1 MQGTYPYRLSL
12 IGRRLFHKSAPT
24 HFFNYLRDSVQK
36 ARQQEVDRKQFELL
50 KIQCRYIL
58 QDPPLNPNNYL
69 ELLKEARELLKFKG
83 FREKFDVVKQD
94 PFYKEIAQDEKIIG
108 AMSAEE
114 RLDLFRVQRLQMRRI
129 AEAVKVSDEVVAA
142 FKERLIGLQKL
153 QRRLRRRRMRGLP
166 CPRTPEE
173 LFRAVQDGDTELL
186 GERLGE
192 RAPPRMYY
200 KEPGRA
206 ASIQP

>member
-1 MQGTYPYRLSL
+1 MQGLRSYRLSL
-12 IGRRLFHKSAPT
+12 VSRRLFHSSTPS
-24 HFFNYLRDSVQK
+24 HFFNYLRDGVQK

-69 ELLKEARELLKFKG
+69 ELLKEARQLLKFKG
-83 FREKFDVVKQD
+83 LREKFDVVKQD

-108 AMSAEE
+108 AMTAEE

-129 AEAVKVSDEVVAA
+129 AETAKVNDEVVAA
-142 FKERLIGLQKL
+142 FKERIIGLQKL
-153 QRRLRRRRMRGLP
+153 QRRLRRRRMKGLP
-166 CPRTPEE
+166 CPKTPEE
-173 LFRAVQDGDTELL
+173 LFRAVQDGDTEIL
-186 GERLGE
+186 GERIGE

-200 KEPGRA
+200 REAGAFVTK
-206 ASIQP
+206 